1 MIDLSIL
8 AERNSINDGQANAL
22 EFAIDCLVGMD
33 NAMDNADPEAVVPQA
48 VVKAAIV
55 FLLDN
60 FGESH
65 ERIRNRLD
73 SGDLDALVLDTRR
86 CILPRAV
93 RGRGH

>member
-1 MIDLSIL
+1 MARRRKSHTRDKR
-8 AERNSINDGQANAL
+8 A
-22 EFAIDCLVGMD
+22 LVGGK
-33 NAMDNADPEAVVPQA
+33 VVKVELAQA

-60 FGESH
+60 FGGSH